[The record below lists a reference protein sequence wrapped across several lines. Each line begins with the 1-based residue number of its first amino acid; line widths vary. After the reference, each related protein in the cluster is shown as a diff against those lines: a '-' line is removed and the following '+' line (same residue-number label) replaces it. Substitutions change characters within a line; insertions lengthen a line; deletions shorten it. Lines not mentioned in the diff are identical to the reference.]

1 MVEFV
6 NQTDF
11 PLPFTETDLSSWLM
25 NVVTHEHKT
34 LGDLTII
41 LGRDDWLLEYNK
53 TYLQHDYYTDI
64 ITFDYTEENLVSG
77 DLLISIDR
85 VIDNANTLNVPRET
99 ELMRVIVHGLLHLLG
114 YKDKSDEDILLMR
127 SKEDYYLGLL
137 V

>member
-11 PLPFTETDLSSWLM
+11 PLPYPEYNLSSWLL
-25 NVVTHEHKT
+25 NVVTHENKT
-34 LGDLTII
+34 LGDLTIT
-41 LGRDDWLLEYNK
+41 LGSDDWLLEYNK
-53 TYLQHDYYTDI
+53 TYLQHDYFTDI

-85 VIDNANTLNVPRET
+85 VIDNSNTLNVPRET

-114 YKDKSDEDILLMR
+114 YKDKSDEEVLLMR
-127 SKEDYYLGLL
+127 TKEDYYLGLL